1 MVEDIFVPPAVLHL
15 HAFQCSQFRE
25 DKRQQSRLIQQQP
38 TYGGLAREHDFVEF
52 IGYTL
57 AGDDTNALAVAHDG
71 VEGVGMERETE
82 LGGEADCPHHTQGVV
97 GERDVG
103 VKRRADNHV
112 LHVLYAVEGV
122 EQGAVAVAIEADSKG
137 VDGEVAAV
145 LVFFEGAVLHDG
157 VAGVVAVTLFA
168 RTHKLQLH
176 LAALHLRC
184 AVGAED
190 GEVRTFAKPLGNS
203 LR

>member
-15 HAFQCSQFRE
+15 HAFQCNQFGE

-38 TYGGLAREHDFVEF
+38 AYGGLAREHDFVEF

-71 VEGVGMERETE
+71 IEGVGMEREAE

-103 VKRRADNHV
+103 VERRADNHV

-145 LVFFEGAVLHDG
+145 LVILKRTVLNYW
-157 VAGVVAVTLFA
+157 FA
-168 RTHKLQLH
+168 RVMRVAFLTCAHELH
-176 LAALHLRC
+176 FCVMIFHLCRT
-184 AVGAED
+184 
-190 GEVRTFAKPLGNS
+190 EVTEHR
-203 LR
+203 